1 MSSLTHCSGWRSYWQ
16 SLTALYRNWF
26 WEGKPQLQLYF
37 VPGFHYLLALGLE
50 EKGRNYRGDLEESEF
65 LLLVLQTVTQGLL
78 SFNVATVLE
87 ACFAPAMQH
96 LVTLL

>member
-1 MSSLTHCSGWRSYWQ
+1 M
-16 SLTALYRNWF
+16 
-26 WEGKPQLQLYF
+26 
-37 VPGFHYLLALGLE
+37 LALGLE

-65 LLLVLQTVTQGLL
+65 LLLVLQAVTQGLL